1 MARANPI
8 CIELSPDMS
17 ELVESVVQSG
27 DFQSP
32 EEVVAAALN
41 AWQVQRMLTNFTS
54 EELDGLIQE
63 ALDSGDPIDGDESFR
78 RVRAQFEREF
88 GVEA

>member
-8 CIELSPDMS
+8 HIELSPDMS

>member
-8 CIELSPDMS
+8 HIELSPDMS

-41 AWQVQRMLTNFTS
+41 AWQVQRMLTNFTP